1 MTLPS
6 IIRRSISAALVQS
19 ISAVLVQLAIALL
32 ISAGHATP
40 ARAMC
45 CPFPC
50 VGCDIDNS
58 GQATFIVMDRENG
71 LVGIIPNI
79 RLTGP
84 ANSFALV
91 VPTPSVP
98 TLHPVAKE
106 IWQQATGL
114 TAPPARMFS
123 SGGPGCGSEE
133 IAAVPANET
142 DAIEIIAT
150 RSVGSFLATTIRA
163 TDPLGLVTWLRSN
176 GFEVT
181 EPEAQALGRY
191 VSRGWVFTAMKLDPA
206 SPEAQRPAGGW
217 DVNVNPVEF
226 RYAATQ
232 VEVPLELMAIN
243 RDGFF
248 PVAFYVVDDHRVELT
263 GFQTNYVNRISSR
276 EFNAIDERYPEVA
289 LHLHAGAFLTR
300 LDRTFQ
306 SNEIMAGSQMVVR
319 AASDRELNWS
329 NIPSGPVVPLESILF
344 LALPVG
350 LFRRRLRR

>member
-6 IIRRSISAALVQS
+6 VIRRSIAAAL
-19 ISAVLVQLAIALL
+19 LQLAIALL
-32 ISAGHATP
+32 VIAPGATP

-50 VGCDIDNS
+50 IGCDIDNS

-71 LVGIIPNI
+71 LIGVIPNI

-91 VPTPSVP
+91 VPTPTVP

-114 TAPPARMFS
+114 TAPPPRMFS
-123 SGGPGCGSEE
+123 SDGSGSGCGSEE
-133 IAAVPANET
+133 IVAVPASET

-163 TDPLGLVTWLRSN
+163 TDPLGLVAWLRGN

-181 EPEAQALGRY
+181 GPEAEALGRY
-191 VSRGWVFTAMKLDPA
+191 VARGWVFTAMKLDPA

-226 RYAATQ
+226 RYAATE

-248 PVAFYVVDDHRVELT
+248 PVVFYVVDDHRVELS
-263 GFQTNYVNRISSR
+263 GFQTNYVNQISSR

-289 LHLHAGAFLTR
+289 LRLHAGAFLTR

-306 SNEIMAGSQMVVR
+306 SNDIMAGSQMVVR
-319 AASDRELNWS
+319 APSDRELNWS
-329 NIPSGPVVPLESILF
+329 NIPSGPVVPLESIFF
-344 LALPVG
+344 LAIPFG